1 MPKPFEGTN
10 DITVPYN
17 PIPPHI
23 LEQVKLTSTLGCIA
37 KISSEKLSLVVDD
50 NMYIQPNPYYT
61 PAFLLKNGM
70 LSMPICY
77 GEPRM
82 AFNMED
88 EVAEIAEKH
97 LRSKGYIK
105 DVIMEQQKIDYYKKN
120 AKEIF
125 VINGKL
131 VVYIRYLYNRC

>member
-1 MPKPFEGTN
+1 
-10 DITVPYN
+10 
-17 PIPPHI
+17 
-23 LEQVKLTSTLGCIA
+23 
-37 KISSEKLSLVVDD
+37 
-50 NMYIQPNPYYT
+50 
-61 PAFLLKNGM
+61 
-70 LSMPICY
+70 MPICY

-125 VINGKL
+125 VINGT
-131 VVYIRYLYNRC
+131 VSP